1 MDREGVG
8 GFLESILAVM
18 VVITASSVFLVV
30 LASGTLQV
38 EEEIDQAEL
47 ISWLTANGLFS
58 EETAIGLDVSA
69 ERLGLS
75 ELPEGIRGMSIAYR
89 LSGDPAPLLELNRG
103 ETPQGDVLAFKRPLL
118 IEVGGRD
125 VPGVMEVRAWH

>member
-38 EEEIDQAEL
+38 EEEIDQDDL
-47 ISWLTANGLFS
+47 VSWLVANGLFS
-58 EETAIGLDVSA
+58 DSFVIRVGGLTEDMDGLVLPDEISGMTVTY
-69 ERLGLS
+69 RFSGNSTPIISLNLGG
-75 ELPEGIRGMSIAYR
+75 P
-89 LSGDPAPLLELNRG
+89 PH
-103 ETPQGDVLAFKRPLL
+103 GDVLGFQLPLL
-118 IEVGGRD
+118 IDLDGRA
-125 VPGVMEVRAWH
+125 VAGIVEVRAWH

>member
-58 EETAIGLDVSA
+58 EETAIGLDASA
-69 ERLGLS
+69 ERLGGP

-89 LSGDPAPLLELNRG
+89 LSGDPAPLLELNLG
-103 ETPQGDVLAFKRPLL
+103 EGSQGDVLAFKRPML

>member
-58 EETAIGLDVSA
+58 EETAIGLDASA
-69 ERLGLS
+69 ERLDRS

-89 LSGDPAPLLELNRG
+89 LSGDPAPLLELNLG
-103 ETPQGDVLAFKRPLL
+103 EGSQGDVLAFKRPML

-125 VPGVMEVRAWH
+125 VPGVMEVRAWR

>member
-58 EETAIGLDVSA
+58 EETAIGLDASA
-69 ERLGLS
+69 ERLDRS
-75 ELPEGIRGMSIAYR
+75 ELPEGIRGMSIVYR
-89 LSGDPAPLLELNRG
+89 FSGDMAPLLELNRG
-103 ETPQGDVLAFKRPLL
+103 ETSQGDVLAFKRPML
-118 IEVGGRD
+118 IGMEGRD
-125 VPGVMEVRAWH
+125 VPGVMEVRAWR